1 MNICWLLK
9 LRTIPFLILVLAFAG
24 CGGDKDVAKLDTGA
38 DSNNAGAVDSS
49 ANRAQ
54 ANRAAESRMPNV
66 AGSTNTRDTAGDRR
80 NATRPSDARRVADS
94 NRDRARGSVA
104 PPEPDRGE
112 KPDEEATVTD
122 EEDAVRPEREK
133 FDSAGTVVGDPI
145 KEIMGEDV
153 DGVPFSLSEYRGKVT
168 MIDFWGDW

>member
-1 MNICWLLK
+1 MKTCWLLK
-9 LRTIPFLILVLAFAG
+9 LRTIPLFILVLALAG
-24 CGGDKDVAKLDTGA
+24 CGGDKDVAKLDSDV
-38 DSNNAGAVDSS
+38 DSNNVGAADSA
-49 ANRAQ
+49 ANQVR

-66 AGSTNTRDTAGDRR
+66 AGSTHTRDTAGDRR
-80 NATRPSDARRVADS
+80 DATRPSDARRIADS

-112 KPDEEATVTD
+112 KPDDEATVTD
-122 EEDAVRPEREK
+122 EEDVVRPEREK

-145 KEIMGEDV
+145 KEIVGEDV